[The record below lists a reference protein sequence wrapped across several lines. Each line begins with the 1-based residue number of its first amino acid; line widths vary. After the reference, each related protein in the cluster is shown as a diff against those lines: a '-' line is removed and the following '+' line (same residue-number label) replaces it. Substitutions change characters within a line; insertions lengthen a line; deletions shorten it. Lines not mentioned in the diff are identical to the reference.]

1 MSEVSTKGRWL
12 HSVWAV
18 VAGFLV
24 IVVFSLLADTVMQAM
39 HVFPTFGGPPMPD
52 PLFAIALGYRV
63 LIGIVGCWF
72 TTRLAPDHR
81 MRHALAL
88 GALGVLVSTAGGIVM
103 WKAGPPWYS
112 LAVIGISMP
121 SAWLGARLAGAR

>member
-1 MSEVSTKGRWL
+1 MNDNPQRSHRIQ
-12 HSVWAV
+12 SVWAV

-24 IVVFSLLADTVMQAM
+24 IVVFSILADTMM
-39 HVFPTFGGPPMPD
+39 EWLHVFPPMGGPPMPD
-52 PLFAIALGYRV
+52 PLFAIALAYRFGIA
-63 LIGIVGCWF
+63 LIGCWF
-72 TTRLAPDHR
+72 TTKLAPSHP

-88 GALGVLVSTAGGIVM
+88 GVLGVIVSTAGAIAM

-112 LAVIGISMP
+112 LAVIAISLP